1 MTTQIHFDQ
10 GEFNFAAKGSEDGYR
25 KWREE
30 LDAKKRAFEARWGVI
45 LSRRVSV
52 SLRDHAK
59 PLTGILELLAGPKKR
74 DASLPLFRLKGL
86 EFGPAEIESIV
97 QVDGP

>member
-1 MTTQIHFDQ
+1 MNFDQ
-10 GEFNFAAKGSEDGYR
+10 GEFNFDAKGSEDGFR

-30 LDAKKRAFEARWGVI
+30 LDSKKRAFETRWGVI

-52 SLRDHAK
+52 SLKNHAK
-59 PLTGILELLAGPKKR
+59 PLTGILEWAPDPKKSR
-74 DASLPLFRLKGL
+74 SGLPLFRLRGL

-97 QVDGP
+97 QVEVSG